1 MRSKNRINAL
11 IGLATVEL
19 LSADSSI
26 SKNDILH
33 FLSQQRDAALIS
45 HYDYCSVRNTLD
57 LVDIH

>member
-19 LSADSSI
+19 LSIDSSI

-33 FLSQQRDAALIS
+33 FLSLQRDAARIS
-45 HYDYCSVRNTLD
+45 HYDYYTVRNTLD
-57 LVDIH
+57 LIDTH

>member
-19 LSADSSI
+19 LSDASSI

-33 FLSQQRDAALIS
+33 FLSQQRDAARIS
-45 HYDYCSVRNTLD
+45 HHDFYTIRNTLELID
-57 LVDIH
+57 KQ